1 MKPTAIQL
9 FLVPD
14 RELSLKFYADNL
26 RTVAVAMALLTF
38 AAKFRTF
45 GISILI
51 PACAQRMEWCLQS
64 VASAEDMFVKAN
76 WIVTAIQYSMMAL
89 GFLFAAFAIFQ
100 SLEAHRRVLMES
112 VALYVGHKY
121 SPRGPGIYD
130 LFLIIFTMLYPLLL
144 LMASGGLTYVAL
156 NAA

>member
-51 PACAQRMEWCLQS
+51 PACAQRMEWCLQN

-76 WIVTAIQYSMMAL
+76 WIMTAIQYSMMAL
-89 GFLFAAFAIFQ
+89 GFLFAAFAISQ

-112 VALYVGHKY
+112 VALYVGHNV
-121 SPRGPGIYD
+121 
-130 LFLIIFTMLYPLLL
+130 FT
-144 LMASGGLTYVAL
+144 
-156 NAA
+156 